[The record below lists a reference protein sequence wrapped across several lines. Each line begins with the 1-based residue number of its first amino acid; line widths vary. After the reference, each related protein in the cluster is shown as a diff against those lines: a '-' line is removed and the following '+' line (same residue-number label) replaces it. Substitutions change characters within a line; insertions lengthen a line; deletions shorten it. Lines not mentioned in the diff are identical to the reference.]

1 MLFEFL
7 ARPIQYLG
15 FLTIAHDRSPLKKRH
30 EGELT
35 QKTTLIIDSGVSLD
49 APQMVQN
56 QSKESETKTVGYS
69 FPYFSCSCK
78 LAIEKNEKHCAS
90 STQK

>member
-7 ARPIQYLG
+7 ARPIQYPG

-35 QKTTLIIDSGVSLD
+35 QKTTLIIDSGVSFD
-49 APQMVQN
+49 APQMIQN
-56 QSKESETKTVGYS
+56 QSKTPKKVCIRSK
-69 FPYFSCSCK
+69 K
-78 LAIEKNEKHCAS
+78 
-90 STQK
+90 